1 RLPRRPVD
9 VVCRPAVSARQLP
22 GAHLLGL
29 EPLRTGRAGAAGKG
43 AASSPSLVLLAADH
57 HPACRGFQ
65 AQDKYLSA
73 HTPGSGDTKATTN
86 PQPTAT
92 SKQHETLDCSA
103 PKKA

>member
-1 RLPRRPVD
+1 MG
-9 VVCRPAVSARQLP
+9 VVCSLAGSARQSP

-43 AASSPSLVLLAADH
+43 AALSPSLVLLAADPN
-57 HPACRGFQ
+57 PAGRGFQ
-65 AQDKYLSA
+65 VQDKCLSA
-73 HTPGSGDTKATTN
+73 HTLGSGDTKATTN

-103 PKKA
+103 PTKA